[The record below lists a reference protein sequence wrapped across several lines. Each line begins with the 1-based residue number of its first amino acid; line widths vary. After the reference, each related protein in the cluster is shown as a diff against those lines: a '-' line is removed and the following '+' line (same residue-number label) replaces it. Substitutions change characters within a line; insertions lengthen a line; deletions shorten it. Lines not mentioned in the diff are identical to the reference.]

1 MMAHHHTDMA
11 SHTESLWRA
20 EVVHTATP
28 SNSDQIGIGYSECRG
43 SPLTTEVRAG
53 YQFEEKVRGASP
65 RDAPTLEWEGRERGL
80 EEGVNE
86 GAGRR
91 LGVPTDG
98 DLACVLF

>member
-1 MMAHHHTDMA
+1 MA
-11 SHTESLWRA
+11 SHAESLWRA

-28 SNSDQIGIGYSECRG
+28 SNSDQIGIGQSECLG
-43 SPLTTEVRAG
+43 SPFTEVSAG
-53 YQFEEKVRGASP
+53 YLFEEKGRGACS
-65 RDAPTLEWEGRERGL
+65 RDAPTLEWEGRDRGL

-98 DLACVLF
+98 DLACLLF

>member
-1 MMAHHHTDMA
+1 V
-11 SHTESLWRA
+11 S
-20 EVVHTATP
+20 
-28 SNSDQIGIGYSECRG
+28 
-43 SPLTTEVRAG
+43 AG

-65 RDAPTLEWEGRERGL
+65 RDAPTSLKLKWEGRETGL

>member
-1 MMAHHHTDMA
+1 V
-11 SHTESLWRA
+11 S
-20 EVVHTATP
+20 
-28 SNSDQIGIGYSECRG
+28 
-43 SPLTTEVRAG
+43 AG
-53 YQFEEKVRGASP
+53 YQFEEKIRGASP

-98 DLACVLF
+98 DLACVLFLKPGFFFLSKNHFSRLN